1 MLCNTYNKTYTYTY
15 LFIYICLNWTNRQ
28 KQRKKIV
35 KLKIYLVKTNHTVN
49 SLTNIRTLFEKEIIK
64 VS

>member
-35 KLKIYLVKTNHTVN
+35 KLKIYSVKTNHTVN